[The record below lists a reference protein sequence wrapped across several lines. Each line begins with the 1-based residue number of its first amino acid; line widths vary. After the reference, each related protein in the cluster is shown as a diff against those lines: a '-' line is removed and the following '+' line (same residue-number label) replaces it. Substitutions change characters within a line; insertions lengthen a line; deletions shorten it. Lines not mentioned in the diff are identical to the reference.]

1 MTNNGDTGGSLHFV
15 GDKSGQAIGP
25 INGSIC
31 VSKIIPTN
39 GQIHGQINGP
49 VNGQVIKKTRKLN
62 SQGGIV
68 PHGGARSK
76 LKMTRVQS

>member
-1 MTNNGDTGGSLHFV
+1 MHFV
-15 GDKSGQAIGP
+15 GDKSGQTIGP
-25 INGSIC
+25 INGSIS

-39 GQIHGQINGP
+39 GQINGP

-76 LKMTRVQS
+76 LKMTRV